1 MHIITGA
8 AGFIGSNI
16 SIELD
21 RLGYDLVLCD
31 ILDHEMKIKNI
42 SSLKKPLIIKP
53 SQLINFIKKNSK
65 KIESVIHMGAISS
78 TAETNLEL
86 LINNNLIYSE
96 NLFSICN
103 KYEIKLIYASSAATY
118 GNGEN
123 GFDDKNTLLNFIRLN
138 PINLYGLSKHL
149 FDLKVLESIGIG
161 NMDSR
166 PVGLKFF
173 NVYGPNEMHKGF
185 MMSPVPK
192 FLKQIKET
200 KKLNLFKSHNL
211 KIKDGK
217 QARDF
222 IYVKD
227 CVDIILW
234 LIKNDSII
242 GIINVGTGIKKTFL
256 ELAKIIFK
264 NQKIKENI
272 KFIPTPKE
280 IRKGYQYMTRAN
292 ISLIR
297 KKGYKKNFTSLKDGV
312 NDYINNY
319 L

>member
-1 MHIITGA
+1 
-8 AGFIGSNI
+8 
-16 SIELD
+16 
-21 RLGYDLVLCD
+21 
-31 ILDHEMKIKNI
+31 
-42 SSLKKPLIIKP
+42 
-53 SQLINFIKKNSK
+53 
-65 KIESVIHMGAISS
+65 MGAISS

>member
-96 NLFSICN
+96 NLFFICN
-103 KYEIKLIYASSAATY
+103 KYKIKLIYASSAATY

-200 KKLNLFKSHNL
+200 KKLNLFKSHNS

-272 KFIPTPKE
+272 QFIPTPKE